1 MPKSKRYIQ
10 GSYDGYGKMMIQNA
24 YGNAFFVKT
33 LISGDS
39 LYQTQLLG
47 MSYFSSSNSVLFK
60 LLSIP
65 AGIGDKDQCSELN
78 PSHYFEITPE
88 D

>member
-1 MPKSKRYIQ
+1 VPKSKRYIQ
-10 GSYDGYGKMMIQNA
+10 GSYDEYSKMMVQNA

-47 MSYFSSSNSVLFK
+47 MSYFSSSNSVVFK

-65 AGIGDKDQCSELN
+65 AGIGDKD
-78 PSHYFEITPE
+78 
-88 D
+88 